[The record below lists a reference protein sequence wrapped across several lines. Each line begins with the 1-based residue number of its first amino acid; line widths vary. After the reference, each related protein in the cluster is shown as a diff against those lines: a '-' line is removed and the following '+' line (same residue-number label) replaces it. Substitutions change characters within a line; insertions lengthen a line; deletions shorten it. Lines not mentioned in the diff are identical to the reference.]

1 MIHNNP
7 KLKKLIHFLMVHP
20 YSSRPRLWTRMFVY
34 PFIIKR
40 GKGSIIRRRARLD
53 LIPTKKFAIGYR
65 TIVEDYAII
74 NNGMGDIIVGD
85 RCGITS
91 RVKLVGPVTLGN
103 MVTIGSGAQITGLT
117 HNFEDVTKPIKDQGV
132 TPNRTVVEDD
142 VWIGGNSVIIQGLRI
157 GTHCIIASGSVVTR
171 DVPSY
176 SVVAGNPARVIKQ
189 YNHETGQWEKPPA
202 KSKEKKSEIPEK
214 SPVIID

>member
-1 MIHNNP
+1 MLDNNP
-7 KLKKLIHFLMVHP
+7 KLKKIIHYLMIHP
-20 YSSRPRLWTRMFVY
+20 YATRPRLWTRLLIY

-40 GKGSIIRRRARLD
+40 GKGSIIRRKARLD
-53 LIPTKKFAIGYR
+53 LIPNRKFSIGYR
-65 TIVEDYAII
+65 TIIEDYTII
-74 NNGMGDIIVGD
+74 NNGMGDIIIGD
-85 RCGITS
+85 RCAITS

-103 MVTIGSGAQITGLT
+103 LVTIGSGAQITGLT
-117 HNFEDVTKPIKDQGV
+117 HNFEDVTRPIKDQGV
-132 TPNRTVVEDD
+132 APCITIVEDD

-189 YNHETGQWEKPPA
+189 FNFETKKWEKPAP
-202 KSKEKKSEIPEK
+202 K
-214 SPVIID
+214 